1 MFWKTREESKELLKS
16 SLSESKNYLEKS
28 FDYLDKCIEIH
39 QSNIEN
45 DFSRI
50 FGFTTVKAK
59 NYGHALYSLTLDGL
73 AQEGGAI
80 LRNMIEAYELMVYFN
95 LDPTRAQQAIEN
107 DLPSAGIIGKKI
119 EGHFKN
125 IREYLNS
132 HGSHFSYSR
141 NSLSHL
147 IDWEAIEFKKFQTVS
162 DQVLKTNIRTLN
174 SILNLQCAEAITS
187 LSIIGYDNSKLGA
200 DYNKHHQNFIAFNK
214 KN

>member
-1 MFWKTREESKELLKS
+1 MFWKTREESKELLET

-28 FDYLDKCIEIH
+28 FSYLDKCIDIH
-39 QSNIEN
+39 QDNIEN

-73 AQEGGAI
+73 AQDGSAL

-95 LDPTRAQQAIEN
+95 LDPNRVKQAIDN
-107 DLPSAGIIGKKI
+107 DLPSAGNIGKEI

-125 IREYLNS
+125 IREYLNN
-132 HGSHFSYSR
+132 HGSHFSYS
-141 NSLSHL
+141 NHSLSHL
-147 IDWEAIEFKKFQTVS
+147 INWKTIEFKKFQTVS
-162 DQVLKTNIRTLN
+162 GDVLKTNIRTLN

-187 LSIIGYDNSKLGA
+187 LSVIGYDNSELGE